1 MDILFLTG
9 VLPFNGIK
17 STVIF
22 GESTSPPLGRDP
34 SCPSGST
41 SLLDCVLYDLS
52 FSQGQTCDSPQI
64 NFGVRCD
71 GK

>member
-9 VLPFNGIK
+9 TLPFNGIK
-17 STVIF
+17 STIIF
-22 GESTSPPLGRDP
+22 GVSTSPPLVRNP

>member
-9 VLPFNGIK
+9 ALPFNGIK

-22 GESTSPPLGRDP
+22 GESTGPPLAHSP
-34 SCPSGST
+34 SCPSSST
-41 SLLDCVLYDLS
+41 SLLDCVFNDLS
-52 FSQGQTCDSPQI
+52 YSHGQICDSSQI

-71 GK
+71 GM

>member
-9 VLPFNGIK
+9 TLPFNGIK

-22 GESTSPPLGRDP
+22 GESTNPPLARIS

-41 SLLDCVLYDLS
+41 SLLDCVLNDLS
-52 FSQGQTCDSPQI
+52 FSQGQTCGRPQI